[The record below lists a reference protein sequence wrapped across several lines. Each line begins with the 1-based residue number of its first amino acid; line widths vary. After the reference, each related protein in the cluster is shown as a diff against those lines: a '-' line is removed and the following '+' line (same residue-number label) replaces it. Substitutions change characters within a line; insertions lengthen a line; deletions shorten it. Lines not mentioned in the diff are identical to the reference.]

1 MTAAYTLLGT
11 ELQITLPAASV
22 SHTWAV
28 SAMVIQSTVHPNRFE
43 IYLDSSNVWPL
54 STGNGL
60 MTCSDKDGAN
70 YVVVFSCVP
79 VVVPGD
85 GNTHTLSIYVNPADS
100 TNAVTWYDRFI
111 TAMRII

>member
-1 MTAAYTLLGT
+1 
-11 ELQITLPAASV
+11 
-22 SHTWAV
+22 
-28 SAMVIQSTVHPNRFE
+28 
-43 IYLDSSNVWPL
+43 
-54 STGNGL
+54 